1 MAKSRGR
8 KFAELVAPTN
18 GVFAAA
24 SIPTIALS
32 KLASSAVTIN
42 SESLSLGGSLTL
54 DTSDIGEHTSNK
66 YFTNARAQAT
76 LSVASNSGHGA
87 LSYDNSN
94 GQFTFAG
101 ITTETIQDLVG
112 AMFSSNTET
121 AVTVTYQDSDG
132 TIDLVVDDTTKLPL
146 AGGTMTGNLTLGD
159 NVNAYFGAS
168 TDLRIYHDGTNSH
181 IINSTGELRFT
192 GSNFA
197 IKSDS
202 AKLHFGASDDLQ
214 IYHNGNDSIIRDV
227 GTGRLLIGASEL
239 LVTNS
244 GLSEAQ
250 LQSLEDGAITLYYD
264 GSAKLAT
271 TSTGIDITGS
281 ISTDGLVSTVGIT
294 VDHTDGTDNIS
305 LTPTSTGG
313 VVNVRNSSGT
323 SVIALDGRNSQ
334 VTIAGF
340 ASMATGAATSK
351 FAVGTATVSGSYDFY
366 NNGTGYNNGAFTVD
380 DTLFANNISILGTG
394 ILRVGTNQTWSVG
407 VNPSSSIRLA
417 YDGVERSIT
426 GHYTDGMSI
435 RTNAHILRLAT
446 DGKVHFPA
454 FTFPASDG
462 TNGQVLQTNGSGVLS
477 WSTASGGGSSVFST
491 SGSDAYYTSG
501 NVGIGTSSPA
511 SVLHIEGSTNSY
523 NTSPLLY
530 FGSTSTANAGVR
542 DWAIGPADSAYGNF
556 HIFRGAS
563 TGASPIGSAGTVFTI
578 DNAGQVGLGK
588 VGYFAPQAALHV
600 TSSNNQK
607 ILLSGSASP
616 YIRWQEGSTNK
627 AYIQWNA
634 GGWLDLAN
642 EEDSST
648 LRLNDKL
655 ILYPT
660 TDEAFLIE
668 SSGNALRQHIK
679 NTSTTGTYSYLQ
691 LSTVNSSSS
700 TSSSYLIKNAP
711 QNTGNSLA
719 NASLYL
725 WNSDERIEFIPSGTV
740 ANRFTVETSGNITVR
755 GGGTLTGQVTINKEA
770 TINTTTPGKAITYGL
785 HFGGQSTADSATG
798 ITFSAGSATATDANA
813 GIYVQGSG
821 SYGTKMYIATT
832 DSYATGAKTALQID
846 HTGLA
851 TFIRQTPKVNASV
864 IWHASNDGSGS
875 GLDADLLDGSH
886 ASAFATL
893 SGSNSFSN
901 SYNEFGNGTGSVSN
915 DGSWNARVNVAGTA
929 HARSDV
935 KSVSD
940 GIIGTMYAHTGHSGP
955 RFGSMSNHQVDF
967 MINGAVKSTLSTAGS
982 LSTTQQG
989 TLWGNGNDGSGSGL
1003 DADLLDGIQSSN
1015 FARTDIHETFTS
1027 NITVNGNIYTGDGN
1041 DGYFY
1046 NDTGGR
1052 TAFAGGDFYIQ
1063 NSVTNY
1069 YNYATNQ
1076 YIGDSSGDNIYFRA
1090 NVLSGTGWS
1099 INGAGMLTTRD
1110 HLLSAGYHL
1119 QRADHHS
1126 GHLEGSYNNIGGN
1139 GAKSNP
1145 IYTIGSNYN
1154 PTDAALSN
1162 MYGIGFTSTS
1172 SSFAN
1177 PAGGTYNWGMYVAA
1191 DGDARVWLDGSTGGI
1206 WSTGQHYVGSNL
1218 VWNAGNDG
1226 TGSGLDADLLDGI
1239 QGNKIQQGLARIAGW
1254 EPGYSN
1260 NTEASVYYDYTER
1273 AIVIDGANDS
1283 NNGAVFK
1290 AVRVEAGDKL
1300 QFTVQIKGSGASS
1313 SGMYIR
1319 LYVYNGELPNG
1330 KTHVSNDAS
1339 GSTFVQEDSTGD
1351 TSWYENGAVS
1361 TSYVSFTRSYTAT
1374 QTSWVSLV
1382 VLNWG
1387 GHGTKKLYVRNPDLV
1402 HGKGRSDRFIT
1413 GGLYGTGHGSS
1424 LLPVWQYN
1432 AANTGYGFGYTEGSP
1447 DHWDFDVSGQLLS
1460 GTPDFSIYPN
1470 ETRVNGYTVWHT
1482 GNDGSGSGLDADT
1495 VDGLNPKSQTGNTSG
1510 EQILRSHT
1518 NSYFYH
1524 GSWIQVGGG
1533 GLFSTT
1539 TNGAHFMPNN
1549 NTTYATWKSSGAKN
1563 GYDGILFDSGGDV
1576 AVMFD
1581 SAGNGGFY
1589 RQSSSRWYM
1598 YHHVN
1603 NNCTGINTSGTS
1615 SSYGLQ
1621 VVGGIYSDG
1630 NIVAYSDR
1638 RIKENIVPIDNALE
1652 KVNKLAG
1659 VYYNKIDDEK
1669 KTREIGFIAQEVNEV
1684 APELVTYAEDIDQY
1698 GVKYGN
1704 TTALLVEAVKELTQQ
1719 VKDLKQELEELK
1731 NG

>member
-8 KFAELVAPTN
+8 KLAELDAPTN

-32 KLASSAVTIN
+32 KLASSTFSVN
-42 SESLSLGGSLTL
+42 SESASLGGNVVL
-54 DTSDIGEHTSNK
+54 DSNDITEHTSAK
-66 YFTNARAQAT
+66 YFTNARAQQSI
-76 LSVASNSGHGA
+76 SVASNSGHGA

-101 ITTETIQDLVG
+101 ITTEAIQDLVG

-132 TIDLVVDDTTKLPL
+132 TIDLIVDDTTKVPL

-202 AKLHFGASDDLQ
+202 AKLYFGASDDLQ
-214 IYHNGNDSIIRDV
+214 IYHDGSHSYIKDA
-227 GTGRLLIGASEL
+227 GTGNLILNTQAFRVNGADDAEGMIKA
-239 LVTNS
+239 N
-244 GLSEAQ
+244 Q
-250 LQSLEDGAITLYYD
+250 DGNVELYYD
-264 GSAKLAT
+264 GSKKFET
-271 TSTGIDITGS
+271 NSGGVTVTGTLS
-281 ISTDGLVSTVGIT
+281 ANKLVS
-294 VDHTDGTDNIS
+294 
-305 LTPTSTGG
+305 
-313 VVNVRNSSGT
+313 
-323 SVIALDGRNSQ
+323 LDGVLELDDNGTHNGIINSPASLRVNIDSDNGGTGESFAVGHNQTSINANNKLFEVNESGQ
-334 VTIAGF
+334 VTIN
-340 ASMATGAATSK
+340 S
-351 FAVGTATVSGSYDFY
+351 
-366 NNGTGYNNGAFTVD
+366 
-380 DTLFANNISILGTG
+380 
-394 ILRVGTNQTWSVG
+394 
-407 VNPSSSIRLA
+407 
-417 YDGVERSIT
+417 
-426 GHYTDGMSI
+426 
-435 RTNAHILRLAT
+435 
-446 DGKVHFPA
+446 A
-454 FTFPASDG
+454 FTFPTSDG

-477 WSTASGGGSSVFST
+477 WSTAAGGSSVWSS
-491 SGSDAYYTSG
+491 SGSNIYYTSG
-501 NVGIGTSSPA
+501 NVGIGTSSLTNKFHVSGNARIEGNIMAGAASATNVPVTAIHIKSSGTNAALRIEDTTSSNLVYDIKSTHGTGLSIIDQTAVATRMLIDSSGNVGIGTNNPA
-511 SVLHIEGSTNSY
+511 SILHIEGNTNGY

-563 TGASPIGSAGTVFTI
+563 TGASPIGTAGTVFTI
-578 DNAGQVGLGK
+578 DNAGQVGLGGL
-588 VGYFAPQAALHV
+588 GYFAPAAPLHIN
-600 TSSNNQK
+600 SSNNQH

-634 GGWLDLAN
+634 GGWLDLVN
-642 EEDSST
+642 EEVSST
-648 LRLNDKL
+648 LRLDDNL

-660 TDEAFLIE
+660 TDEAFVIQR
-668 SSGNALRQHIK
+668 SGSALRQKIF

-691 LSTVNSSSS
+691 LTTVNSGS
-700 TSSSYLIKNAP
+700 TQNSGYIIKNAA
-711 QNTGNSLA
+711 QGAGNGLANNSL
-719 NASLYL
+719 YI
-725 WNSDERIEFIPSGTV
+725 WNQTNEVELVPAGTI
-740 ANRFTVETSGNITVR
+740 AKRLTVDGNGDLTVR
-755 GGGTLTGQVTINKEA
+755 GGGTLTGQVTINKES
-770 TINTTTPGKAITYGL
+770 TINTTTPGGTATYGL

-798 ITFSAGSATATDANA
+798 ITFSAGNATSTNANA

-821 SYGTKMYIATT
+821 AYGTKMYLATT
-832 DSYATGAKTALQID
+832 DSYSSGSKTALQID

-851 TFIRQTPKVNASV
+851 TFIRQTPKVNANV
-864 IWHASNDGSGS
+864 IWHAGNDGPGS
-875 GLDADLLDGSH
+875 GLDADTLDTLQASQFLRSDANDSTSGILTTGQVRWGTGNSYSGNARSVVLGYSGGNYGAIGYGWHPTSTSGQHTSQINDLQSRIDLYNGIVVYGSGSAQSVGSTVSWTTLLDCRTNAFSYKGNSIWHAGNDGPNSGLNADLLDGSH
-886 ASAFATL
+886 SSAFATL

-901 SYNEFGNGTGSVSN
+901 SYNEFGNATGSVSN
-915 DGSWNARVNVAGTA
+915 DGSWNGRVNVAGNS
-929 HARSDV
+929 HARLDV
-935 KSVSD
+935 KAVGD
-940 GIIGTMYAHTGHSGP
+940 GIVGTMYAHNGHSGP

-989 TLWGNGNDGSGSGL
+989 TLWGSGNDGPGSGL
-1003 DADLLDGIQSSN
+1003 DADTLD
-1015 FARTDIHETFTS
+1015 T
-1027 NITVNGNIYTGDGN
+1027 
-1041 DGYFY
+1041 
-1046 NDTGGR
+1046 
-1052 TAFAGGDFYIQ
+1052 
-1063 NSVTNY
+1063 
-1069 YNYATNQ
+1069 
-1076 YIGDSSGDNIYFRA
+1076 
-1090 NVLSGTGWS
+1090 
-1099 INGAGMLTTRD
+1099 
-1110 HLLSAGYHL
+1110 
-1119 QRADHHS
+1119 
-1126 GHLEGSYNNIGGN
+1126 
-1139 GAKSNP
+1139 
-1145 IYTIGSNYN
+1145 
-1154 PTDAALSN
+1154 
-1162 MYGIGFTSTS
+1162 
-1172 SSFAN
+1172 
-1177 PAGGTYNWGMYVAA
+1177 
-1191 DGDARVWLDGSTGGI
+1191 
-1206 WSTGQHYVGSNL
+1206 
-1218 VWNAGNDG
+1218 
-1226 TGSGLDADLLDGI
+1226 I
-1239 QGNKIQQGLARIAGW
+1239 QGRKIQEGLARIAGW

-1260 NTEASVYYDYTER
+1260 NTEASVYYDYGER

-1300 QFTVQIKGSGASS
+1300 QFTVQVKGSGASS
-1313 SGMYIR
+1313 SGMYLR

-1361 TSYVSFTRSYTAT
+1361 TSYVSFSRSYTAT
-1374 QTSWVSLV
+1374 QTSFVSLV

-1470 ETRVNGYTVWHT
+1470 EVRVNGSTVWHA

-1495 VDGLNPKSQTGNTSG
+1495 VDNLNPKSQTGNTSG

-1549 NTTYATWKSSGAKN
+1549 NTSYGTWKSSGAKN
-1563 GYDGILFDSGGDV
+1563 GYDGLVFDSGGDV

-1589 RQSSSRWYM
+1589 RQPSSRWFM
-1598 YHHVN
+1598 YHHVG

-1615 SSYGLQ
+1615 ASYGLQ